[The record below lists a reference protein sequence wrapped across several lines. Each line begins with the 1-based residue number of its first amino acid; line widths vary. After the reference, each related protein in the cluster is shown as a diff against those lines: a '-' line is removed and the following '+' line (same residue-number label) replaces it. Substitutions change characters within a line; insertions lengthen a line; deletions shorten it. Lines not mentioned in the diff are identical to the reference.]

1 MRVVWI
7 GAGNLATRLGLALK
21 RAGHET
27 LQVFSRT
34 EASAVALAEQLD
46 CPFTCRTE
54 EVLPGADV
62 YLFAVKDSVL
72 EELAGHIAPKVG
84 DALCL
89 HTAGSMPMD
98 VFRGRAARYGV
109 LYPMQTF
116 SKHTSVDFREI
127 PVFLEAS
134 DASAYGMAEE
144 LARSVSGNVRAMS
157 SADRRYLHLAAV
169 FACNFVNHCYALSE
183 EVLQKIDAPF
193 EVMRPLIDETARKVR
208 QTPPREAQTG
218 PAVRYDRN
226 VMDRQLALLEDEP
239 DMQAIYEA
247 MSRSIHRLALEEKK
261 KETDDDKL

>member
-1 MRVVWI
+1 M
-7 GAGNLATRLGLALK
+7 
-21 RAGHET
+21 
-27 LQVFSRT
+27 
-34 EASAVALAEQLD
+34 
-46 CPFTCRTE
+46 
-54 EVLPGADV
+54 
-62 YLFAVKDSVL
+62 L

-89 HTAGSMPMD
+89 HTAGSMLMD
-98 VFRGRAARYGV
+98 VFCGHAARYGV

-116 SKHTSVDFREI
+116 SKHTPVDFREI

-183 EVLQKIDAPF
+183 EVLRKIDVPF

-208 QTPPREAQTG
+208 QMPPREAQTG

-247 MSRSIHRLALEEKK
+247 MSRSIYRLAWEEKK

>member
-34 EASAVALAEQLD
+34 VESASALAGKLD
-46 CPFTCRTE
+46 CPFTVRPE
-54 EVLPGADV
+54 EILSGADV
-62 YLFAVKDSVL
+62 YLFSVKDSVL
-72 EELAGHIAPKVG
+72 EELAARIAPNVG
-84 DALCL
+84 GALCL

-98 VFRGRAARYGV
+98 VFRGHAARYGV
-109 LYPMQTF
+109 FYPMQTF
-116 SKHTSVDFREI
+116 SKNTAVDFRKI

-134 DASAYGMAEE
+134 DAAAYGLAEE
-144 LARSVSGNVRAMS
+144 LARSVSGNVRAMN

-183 EVLQKIDAPF
+183 DILRRIDVPF
-193 EVMRPLIDETARKVR
+193 DVMWPLIDETVRKVH
-208 QTPPREAQTG
+208 QLPPREAQTG

-226 VMDRQLALLEDEP
+226 VIGRQLDMLEGEP
-239 DMQAIYEA
+239 DMREIYDA
-247 MSRSIHRLALEEKK
+247 MSRSIHRLAQEKDKRKEER
-261 KETDDDKL
+261 